1 MLIGDK
7 MAKAKKR
14 IETISIDIMF
24 SDLKEDVQKYI
35 LEQLGLKS
43 PAEMNWDV
51 VPLDT
56 LEFEVEIL
64 ENGKKRIIEKIV
76 E

>member
-7 MAKAKKR
+7 MAKTKKR

-43 PAEMNWDV
+43 IAEMNWDV

>member
-1 MLIGDK
+1 
-7 MAKAKKR
+7 MAKTKKR
-14 IETISIDIMF
+14 IERVSIDIMF
-24 SDLKEDVQKYI
+24 NDLKEDVQKYI

-56 LEFEVEIL
+56 LEYEVEIL
-64 ENGKKRIIEKIV
+64 KNGKRRLV
-76 E
+76 EEVVK

>member
-7 MAKAKKR
+7 MAKTKKR
-14 IETISIDIMF
+14 VETISIDIMF

-51 VPLDT
+51 IPLDT